1 VRIGR
6 PNDCDLAIEG
16 DLVSRIH
23 ARIEHRRGKVVL
35 TDQSTNGTFVMPGDA
50 RAVYLRREETPLWGC
65 GRICPG
71 RRNDPLGK
79 AVIYYQAR

>member
-1 VRIGR
+1 VRISR
-6 PNDCDLAIEG
+6 ANDCNLVIGG

-23 ARIEHRRGKVVL
+23 ARIEHRRGKIVL
-35 TDQSTNGTFVMPGDA
+35 IDQNTNGAFVMPGDEHA
-50 RAVYLRREETPLWGC
+50 IYLRREEAPLREC
-65 GRICPG
+65 RPTCPG